1 MESDNMVSCLRSQTA
16 RCPSTE
22 YDYTMSWAQS
32 QITHNMVSCI
42 QSHITWCPAYEVRLH
57 DILPT
62 ESDYMVSCL
71 RSQTIH
77 GVLPTE
83 SDYMISCLQ
92 SQTTWYPAQ
101 CPRSQTIHSVLPT
114 ESNHTWCPAYG
125 VRQFTVSC
133 LRSQTIHGVLPT
145 EPEHTVSCIR
155 SQNTRCP
162 AYIFRIHADVM
173 EWNSEQGVILSAD

>member
-16 RCPSTE
+16 GCPSTE

-62 ESDYMVSCL
+62 ESDYMVSCP
-71 RSQTIH
+71 
-77 GVLPTE
+77 VPTE
-83 SDYMISCLQ
+83 SDYTQ
-92 SQTTWYPAQ
+92 
-101 CPRSQTIHSVLPT
+101 
-114 ESNHTWCPAYG
+114 CPAYG
-125 VRQFTVSC
+125 VRPYTVSC

-145 EPEHTVSCIR
+145 ESDFTVSCIR

>member
-42 QSHITWCPAYEVRLH
+42 QSHITWCPAYKVRLH

-71 RSQTIH
+71 RSQT
-77 GVLPTE
+77 
-83 SDYMISCLQ
+83 
-92 SQTTWYPAQ
+92 TWYPAY
-101 CPRSQTIHSVLPT
+101 RVRLHGILPSAHGVRLYT
-114 ESNHTWCPAYG
+114 VSCLYG
-125 VRQFTVSC
+125 VRPYTVSC